1 MKPVYTFSTAELR
14 YFTKLQQEAESAQR
28 VIDSANQALRAGIT
42 LIIEQNEL
50 GQGPFQLTE
59 DKTGLVV
66 VEKKEDHG
74 QTAA

>member
-1 MKPVYTFSTAELR
+1 MKPVYTFSAAEQR
-14 YFTKLQQEAESAQR
+14 YFGKLQAEAEQAQK
-28 VIDSANQALRAGIT
+28 VIDGANNALRAGIT

-50 GQGPFQLTE
+50 GAGPFKLTD

-66 VEKKEDHG
+66 VEDHG

>member
-1 MKPVYTFSTAELR
+1 MKPIYTFSAAEQR
-14 YFTKLQQEAESAQR
+14 YFSKLQAEAESAQK

-50 GQGPFQLTE
+50 GQGPFQLTG

-66 VEKKEDHG
+66 VEKPQDFG